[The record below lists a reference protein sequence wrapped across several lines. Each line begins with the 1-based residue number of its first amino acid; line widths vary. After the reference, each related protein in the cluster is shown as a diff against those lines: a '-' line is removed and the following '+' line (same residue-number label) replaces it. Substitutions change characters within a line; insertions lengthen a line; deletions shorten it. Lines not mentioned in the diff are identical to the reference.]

1 MMFLDTLKLR
11 WLSLSP
17 RERVLLGTLV
27 PVVLCGGIYLGLIEP
42 LAREVAA
49 LETARTAR
57 VAAVERLAALA
68 AEADALRS
76 RVEPGA
82 TRTPLQGSLLA
93 TLDETARAA
102 GLGPN
107 IERIVPAGGDAANVV
122 LRAAPQAALL
132 AWLTGLENNAGI
144 TVSRGTL
151 DRAEAPGLVNASLDM
166 RVPN

>member
-1 MMFLDTLKLR
+1 MLLDTLKLR
-11 WLSLSP
+11 WSGLSP

-42 LAREVAA
+42 LARDVAG
-49 LETARTAR
+49 LEAARAAR
-57 VAAVERLAALA
+57 LEAVERLAALA
-68 AEADALRS
+68 AEADALRARGES
-76 RVEPGA
+76 GA

-93 TLDETARAA
+93 TLDESARAA

-132 AWLTGLENNAGI
+132 AWLVGLENNSGI

-151 DRAEAPGLVNASLDM
+151 DRAEAPGLVNATLDM
-166 RVPN
+166 HIPH